1 MIKVGV
7 TGGIGTGKSTVCKIF
22 ESLGIPVYYA
32 DQEAR
37 SLSDHHPE
45 IIKGVKDLFG
55 SDIYADNQL
64 NRKKVGELVF
74 ANKQLLASL
83 NQIIHPVVAQHF
95 EHWLQINA
103 AAPYVMKE
111 AAILFESGAYKQVDK
126 IITVTSPK
134 ELRLARV
141 MQRDQLSREE
151 VEQRMLN
158 QMDEVEKIRQSDFVI
173 NNNDIDLLVTQV
185 LQVHNALL
193 KR

>member
-74 ANKQLLASL
+74 ANKQLLVSL

>member
-103 AAPYVMKE
+103 GALYVMKE